1 MSASPS
7 NPSAVVWPI
16 FVMALGTFVLG
27 LTEFSSMSMLPL
39 IAETYAVTPSM
50 AGNVISCYAIGVVIG
65 APSFM
70 LLTNKTNR
78 RTSLIIFAAMMC
90 IANGLVLSPQA
101 CQSWCFIAYC
111 LVYPTALI
119 LVLRY

>member
-50 AGNVISCYAIGVVIG
+50 AGNVISGYAIGVVIG

-78 RTSLIIFAAMMC
+78 RTSLIIFAAVSYTH
-90 IANGLVLSPQA
+90 LTL
-101 CQSWCFIAYC
+101 
-111 LVYPTALI
+111 PTI
-119 LVLRY
+119 

>member
-50 AGNVISCYAIGVVIG
+50 AGNVISG
-65 APSFM
+65 
-70 LLTNKTNR
+70 
-78 RTSLIIFAAMMC
+78 
-90 IANGLVLSPQA
+90 
-101 CQSWCFIAYC
+101 
-111 LVYPTALI
+111 
-119 LVLRY
+119 